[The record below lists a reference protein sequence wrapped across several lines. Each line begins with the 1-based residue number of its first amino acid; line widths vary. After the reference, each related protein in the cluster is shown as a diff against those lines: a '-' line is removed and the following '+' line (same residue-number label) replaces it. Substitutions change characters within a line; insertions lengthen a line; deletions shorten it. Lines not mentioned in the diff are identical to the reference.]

1 MNATIQRISIAK
13 NGNEYIVIVNDKDRS
28 GVLWIESLT
37 ECFRKRFQKEIA
49 GQIFAGGTVRCK
61 VTDLAP
67 KAEYAFF
74 DLTDI
79 EHTVEE
85 E

>member
-13 NGNEYIVIVNDKDRS
+13 NGNEYIIISDDNERT
-28 GVLWIESLT
+28 GVLWVSALT
-37 ECFRKRFQKEIA
+37 ECFRKRFTKEIA

-61 VTDLAP
+61 VKDLAP

-74 DLTDI
+74 DLEDI
-79 EHTVEE
+79 EHKVE
-85 E
+85 